1 MTANDILTAA
11 QVGELLQVSAR
22 TVQRLAQLPIAQGG
36 LPSFDVGT
44 GDKPAL
50 RFWRADLLAWIESRK
65 APAPSLVPPL
75 PRPALAPVEF
85 TRARGRGPMKKQ
97 GAVR

>member
-1 MTANDILTAA
+1 MTPPDILTAA
-11 QVGELLQVSAR
+11 QVGELLQISAR
-22 TVQRLAQLPIAQGG
+22 TVQRLAQLPVAQGG

-65 APAPSLVPPL
+65 APAPSLAPPL
-75 PRPALAPVEF
+75 PRPALQPVEF
-85 TRARGRGPMKKQ
+85 TRARGRVLTKKQ
-97 GAVR
+97 GASR

>member
-22 TVQRLAQLPIAQGG
+22 TVQRLAQLPVAQGG
-36 LPSFDVGT
+36 LPHFDVGT

-65 APAPSLVPPL
+65 APAPSPAPLL

-85 TRARGRGPMKKQ
+85 TRARGRVLTKKQ
-97 GAVR
+97 GATR